1 MITELVILVEGV
13 IMGRVYEQTDR
24 GGTLS
29 FQYDPGW
36 IELEDAFPLSVSMP
50 LTEAPYRQRFI
61 KGFLSNLLP
70 ESPAVLEAWE
80 RKYHVS
86 RNNPFGLL
94 KHVGEDVPGAL
105 QFVQPDRLAEYQ
117 NPGPVQIQWLTVAEL
132 TDRMALLRKDA
143 AAFRLANDLGRMS
156 LAGAQAKTALYF
168 DGRRWGV
175 PAGRMPTSHIL
186 KPRIPGF
193 DGIVENEHL
202 CQDIARRCGLVAA
215 RSFVLELDEPV
226 IVVERFD
233 RLPHPDPER
242 ILRRVHQEDMCQALQ
257 KLPGEK
263 YQESRGPGIETIV
276 RLLRAVSTADL
287 EDVWRFLDA
296 NIFNYLIGGTDAHA
310 KNYSLLFG
318 TNQQVRL
325 SPLYDISTQL
335 PYQDKIPQRLAMKVG
350 RFYEIAPIRL
360 ADWQSLA
367 RHCKLDEAQVID
379 RVRALA
385 QMLPDQIIAA
395 RDQALRQKLRE
406 HPLRETS
413 EFMLKHIKT
422 RLNVMAI
429 G

>member
-1 MITELVILVEGV
+1 MITELIILVEGV
-13 IMGRVYEQTDR
+13 LMGRVYEQTDR

-36 IELEDAFPLSVSMP
+36 IDLKDAFPLSVSMP

-61 KGFLSNLLP
+61 KTFLSNLLP
-70 ESPAVLEAWE
+70 ESPAVLETWE
-80 RKYHVS
+80 KKYHVS

-105 QFVQPDRLAEYQ
+105 QFVRPDRLAEYQ
-117 NPGPVQIQWLTVAEL
+117 SPDPLQIQWLTVADL
-132 TDRMALLRKDA
+132 KGRMALLRKDA
-143 AAFRLANDLGRMS
+143 AAFRLASDQGRMS

-168 DGRRWGV
+168 DGQRWGV
-175 PAGRMPTSHIL
+175 PRGRMPTSHIL

-202 CQDIARRCGLVAA
+202 CQDIAARCGLAAA

-233 RLPHPDPER
+233 RLPHPDPKH

-257 KLPGEK
+257 KLPTEK

-276 RLLRAVSTADL
+276 RLLRAVSTADQ
-287 EDVWRFLDA
+287 EDVWRFVDA
-296 NIFNYLIGGTDAHA
+296 NMFNYFIGGTDAHA

-325 SPLYDISTQL
+325 SPLYDVSTQL

-350 RFYEIAPIRL
+350 RFYEITLVRL

-367 RHCKLDEAQVID
+367 RHCKLDEARVID

-385 QMLPDQIIAA
+385 QMLPDQIVAA
-395 RDQALRQKLRE
+395 RDQALQQNLRAR
-406 HPLRETS
+406 PLREAS
-413 EFMLKHIKT
+413 ELMLKHIKT
-422 RLNVMAI
+422 RLDALR
-429 G
+429 

>member
-1 MITELVILVEGV
+1 
-13 IMGRVYEQTDR
+13 MGRVYEQTDR

-29 FQYDPGW
+29 FQYEQGW
-36 IELEDAFPLSVSMP
+36 IELKDAFPLSVSMP

-61 KGFLSNLLP
+61 KTFLSNLLP

-80 RKYHVS
+80 KKYHVS

-105 QFVQPDRLAEYQ
+105 QFVQPDRLVEYQ
-117 NPGPVQIQWLTVAEL
+117 NPGPVQIQWLSIPEL

-143 AAFRLANDLGRMS
+143 AAFRLANDQGRMS

-168 DGRRWGV
+168 DGQRWGV
-175 PAGRMPTSHIL
+175 PSGRMPTSHIL
-186 KPRIPGF
+186 KPCIPGF

-202 CQDIARRCGLVAA
+202 CQDIAARCGFAAA

-233 RLPHPDPER
+233 RLPHPDPQR

-257 KLPGEK
+257 KLPSEK

-276 RLLRAVSTADL
+276 RLLRAVSTADQ
-287 EDVWRFLDA
+287 EDIWRFLDA
-296 NIFNYLIGGTDAHA
+296 NVLNYLIGGTDAHA

-318 TNQQVRL
+318 TNLQVRL
-325 SPLYDISTQL
+325 SPLYDVSTQL
-335 PYQDKIPQRLAMKVG
+335 PYQDKIPQRLAMKIG
-350 RFYEIAPIRL
+350 RFYEISAIKL

-367 RHCKLDEAQVID
+367 KDCKVDDAQVID
-379 RVRALA
+379 RARALA
-385 QMLPDQIIAA
+385 QMLPDQIVAA
-395 RDQALRQKLRE
+395 RDQALRQNLRPQ
-406 HPLRETS
+406 PLHQAS
-413 EFMLKHIKT
+413 ELMLKHVESCLLAL
-422 RLNVMAI
+422 R
-429 G
+429 